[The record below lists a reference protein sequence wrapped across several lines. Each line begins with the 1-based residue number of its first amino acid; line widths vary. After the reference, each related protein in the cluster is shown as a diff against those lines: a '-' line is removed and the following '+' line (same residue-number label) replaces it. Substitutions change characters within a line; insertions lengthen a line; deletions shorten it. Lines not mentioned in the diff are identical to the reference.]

1 MRHPNRLGGT
11 TAVAA
16 LLAASLAAPAIA
28 EEVEV
33 IHWLHT
39 GSESAA
45 IQHVANAVEAL
56 GSTWVEIVPPDSVA
70 GAQALFTSRIGG
82 GDPPGGMFGSIG
94 KEAID
99 LGSQGLMRDIRPLVD
114 GENLVAT
121 VPQFALDIV
130 SGENGELYAVP
141 LAFETQNFIWYSIP
155 ALAAA
160 GVEPPTSWDQ
170 FLADA
175 PKLQEAGI
183 IPIAVGAQSWQLN
196 ILHFSILTSLIGQ
209 DGFMG
214 LYRDKDPAVGEG
226 AGVVDSFRILR
237 ALSELADEGAANRA
251 WNDTLSL
258 MADGKAG
265 IYVMGSWAGGE
276 LASMGKVYGTEWG
289 CSIAGG
295 DTWIVGATGF
305 MIPDLGRE
313 SKGQDDFIRAL
324 LDPAVQTAFSVDKG
338 SIPSRTDADTA
349 GLSECSQMVA
359 QGMAEDRGV
368 PNVGALL
375 SGDAQ
380 GQIGDL
386 LMNFW
391 ADPSVTPEDAAAQ
404 YAQIVLNDLS

>member
-1 MRHPNRLGGT
+1 M
-11 TAVAA
+11 
-16 LLAASLAAPAIA
+16 
-28 EEVEV
+28 
-33 IHWLHT
+33 
-39 GSESAA
+39 
-45 IQHVANAVEAL
+45 
-56 GSTWVEIVPPDSVA
+56 
-70 GAQALFTSRIGG
+70 
-82 GDPPGGMFGSIG
+82 
-94 KEAID
+94 
-99 LGSQGLMRDIRPLVD
+99 
-114 GENLVAT
+114 
-121 VPQFALDIV
+121 
-130 SGENGELYAVP
+130 
-141 LAFETQNFIWYSIP
+141 
-155 ALAAA
+155 
-160 GVEPPTSWDQ
+160 
-170 FLADA
+170 
-175 PKLQEAGI
+175 
-183 IPIAVGAQSWQLN
+183 GAQSWQLN

-226 AGVVDSFRILR
+226 DGVVESFRILR

-251 WNDTLSL
+251 WNDTLNL
-258 MADGKAG
+258 MAEGKAG

-276 LASMGKVYGTEWG
+276 LASMARSMAPNG
-289 CSIAGG
+289 
-295 DTWIVGATGF
+295 
-305 MIPDLGRE
+305 LRHRGRRYLDRGRHGLHDPRPRARVQ
-313 SKGQDDFIRAL
+313 GQDDFIRAL

-404 YAQIVLNDLS
+404 YAQIVLNDF